1 MKDALVRAGRSAG
14 GGVRSVCSPR
24 RLRGAGLEMA
34 WVAAH
39 LAAYPFGILTEKSR
53 EAADRFTLSGLTPV
67 KRGLVIG
74 DVEAAGTPILLIHG
88 LVDNRSIFTILRRA
102 LRRRGF
108 GRVVTTNYSVLT
120 HDVPAAARQ
129 LGRQVEALCASTG
142 YDRIHVVG
150 HSLGGLIARY
160 YVQCLGGDQRVHTL
174 ATLGSPHAGTRAA
187 HLLPKALVGQLRPG
201 SALMRELAAPAPSC
215 RTRFLA
221 FHSDMD
227 QLMIPTTAARI
238 DHADLAA
245 RNIALSGVGH
255 MSLPINGRVVH
266 EIVTTFAHLDA
277 DGTTVTA
284 GVTAIDSTPAAGPGV
299 PAEPATQPTAEPA
312 VRPARPGR
320 GRRQRASAQ
329 G

>member
-1 MKDALVRAGRSAG
+1 MRTELVRVGRSARG
-14 GGVRSVCSPR
+14 TVRAVFSTR
-24 RLRGAGLEMA
+24 RLRGGGLEVA

-39 LAAYPFGILTEKSR
+39 LTTYPFGMLTEKSR
-53 EAADRFTLSGLTPV
+53 EAADRFTLAGLPPAQ
-67 KRGLVIG
+67 RGLVIG

-88 LVDNRSIFTILRRA
+88 LVDNRSIFAVLRRG

-108 GRVVTTNYSVLT
+108 GRVVTVNYSVLT

-150 HSLGGLIARY
+150 HSLGGVIARY

-174 ATLGSPHAGTRAA
+174 ATLGSPHGGTRTA
-187 HLLPKALVGQLRPG
+187 HLLPKRLTGQLRPS
-201 SALMRELAAPAPSC
+201 SALIAELAAPAPSC

-227 QLMIPTTAARI
+227 QAIVPKSSARI
-238 DHADLAA
+238 DHPDLAA
-245 RNIALSGVGH
+245 RNIALQGVGH

-266 EIVTTFAHLDA
+266 EIVTTFAHLDS
-277 DGTTVTA
+277 DGSTVTA
-284 GVTAIDSTPAAGPGV
+284 GVTAIDSTPSAGADPRERVAAP
-299 PAEPATQPTAEPA
+299 PRASR
-312 VRPARPGR
+312 VRPS
-320 GRRQRASAQ
+320 SADA
-329 G
+329 GSSSAG